1 MLQRIASR
9 SCKKKKVRMQV
20 ERYDGINGINHIN
33 TAI

>member
-9 SCKKKKVRMQV
+9 SCKKKVRMQV
-20 ERYDGINGINHIN
+20 ERYDGINGINRIN